1 MGSLSWKNVKQKI
14 LSNEEIAPGIFR
26 MAVSIWEEAQK
37 ACPGQFIHI
46 RCSPFNDP
54 LLRRP
59 LSIHEL
65 TPETVGVLYRV
76 VGKGTDLLSKRKRGE
91 TLDVIGPLGC
101 GFRTKPAGEPVVIVA
116 GGMGVA
122 PLLFLAQSLMNVDR
136 DIEAKQVPPQNRLA
150 SLPLR
155 QRDVRV
161 LIGAKTKEFILCE
174 EEFRKLGCSVD
185 IATDDGSYGQKG
197 YVSSLFEESIR
208 KKKPGQVF
216 VCGPN
221 AMLKEIAIVSARRAV
236 ECQVS
241 FENQMGCGVGVC
253 LGCVIKTRERDGISG
268 YRRVCRDG
276 PVFDARTVL
285 WDEL

>member
-1 MGSLSWKNVKQKI
+1 MRQKV
-14 LSNEEIAPGIFR
+14 LSNEGIAPGIFR
-26 MAVSIWEEAQK
+26 MTVSIWEKAEK

-46 RCSPFNDP
+46 RCSSLNDP

-65 TPETVGVLYRV
+65 TPEIVGILYRV
-76 VGKGTDLLSKRKRGE
+76 VGKGTALLSRRKRE
-91 TLDVIGPLGC
+91 EALDVIGPLGC
-101 GFRTKPAGEPVVIVA
+101 GFRAKPAGGPVVIVA

-122 PLLFLAQSLMNVDR
+122 PLLFLAQSLMNTDR
-136 DIEAKQVPPQNRLA
+136 HMEAKQAPPQNRRA
-150 SLPLR
+150 SLPL
-155 QRDVRV
+155 QQKDVSV
-161 LIGAKTKEFILCE
+161 LIGAKSGELILCE
-174 EEFRKLGCSVD
+174 EEFRKLGCSAEV
-185 IATDDGSYGQKG
+185 ATDDGSCGQKG
-197 YVSSLFEESIR
+197 YVSSLFEESIEKR
-208 KKKPGQVF
+208 KPGQVF
-216 VCGPN
+216 ACGPN
-221 AMLKEIAIVSARRAV
+221 AMLREIATASARRAI

-253 LGCVIKTRERDGISG
+253 LGCVIRTKEGDGISG

>member
-1 MGSLSWKNVKQKI
+1 MKQKI

-46 RCSPFNDP
+46 RCSSLNDP

-65 TPETVGVLYRV
+65 TPETVGILYRV
-76 VGKGTDLLSKRKRGE
+76 VGKGTALLSRKKGGDE
-91 TLDVIGPLGC
+91 LDVIGPLGC
-101 GFRTKPAGEPVVIVA
+101 GFRTKPAEEPVVIVA

-122 PLLFLAQSLMNVDR
+122 PLLFLAQSLMHGDR
-136 DIEAKQVPPQNRLA
+136 HVGAKQAPPQNRRA
-150 SLPLR
+150 SLPL
-155 QRDVRV
+155 QRRNVRM
-161 LIGAKTKEFILCE
+161 LIGAKSGEFILCE

-185 IATDDGSYGQKG
+185 VATDDGSYGQKG
-197 YVSSLFEESIR
+197 YVSSLFEESIG

-216 VCGPN
+216 ACGPN
-221 AMLKEIAIVSARRAV
+221 AMLREIAIASARRGV
-236 ECQVS
+236 DCQVS

-253 LGCVIKTRERDGISG
+253 LGCVIRTREKDGISG

-276 PVFDARTVL
+276 PVFDAQTVL
-285 WDEL
+285 WKSLI

>member
-1 MGSLSWKNVKQKI
+1 MKQKI

-26 MAVSIWEEAQK
+26 MTVSVWEDARE

-46 RCSPFNDP
+46 RCSSFNDP

-65 TPETVGVLYRV
+65 TTEMAGVLYRV
-76 VGKGTDLLSKRKRGE
+76 VGKGTSLLSKRKRGE
-91 TLDVIGPLGC
+91 ALDVIGPLGC
-101 GFRTKPAGEPVVIVA
+101 GFRTKPAGEPVVIAA

-122 PLLFLAQSLMNVDR
+122 PLLFLAQSLMNVDGHMG
-136 DIEAKQVPPQNRLA
+136 AKQAPPQNGRA
-150 SLPLR
+150 SLPLQR
-155 QRDVRV
+155 RDVRV
-161 LIGAKTKEFILCE
+161 LIGAKTREFVLCE
-174 EEFRKLGCSVD
+174 EEFRKLGCSVEV
-185 IATDDGSYGQKG
+185 ATDDGSYGQKG
-197 YVSSLFEESIR
+197 YVSSLFEESIG

-216 VCGPN
+216 ACGPN

-241 FENQMGCGVGVC
+241 LENQMGCGVGVC
-253 LGCVIKTRERDGISG
+253 LGCVIKTKEGDGISG

-276 PVFDARTVL
+276 PVFDAQTVL